1 VPDVEEVAEGE
12 PAALVT
18 ENALRKARAVAAR
31 DGSPDGEGHRDSTL
45 GDDRLVLGAD
55 TAVVLD
61 GRVYGKPGDERQAE
75 TFLRALSGRPHEVHS
90 GIALVE
96 GGEEQTASAI
106 TEVRFRELDESTL
119 RWYLDS
125 GEWEGRA
132 GGYAIQGKGAALVER
147 IDGDYLNVVGLP
159 VSTLLQ
165 LKPSLPLSHR

>member
-1 VPDVEEVAEGE
+1 VPDVEEVGAGE
-12 PAALVT
+12 PTALVI
-18 ENALRKARAVAAR
+18 ENALRKARAVTA
-31 DGSPDGEGHRDSTL
+31 P
-45 GDDRLVLGAD
+45 LVLGAD
-55 TAVVLD
+55 TAVALD
-61 GRVYGKPGDERQAE
+61 GRIYGKPRDEREAE
-75 TFLRALSGRPHEVHS
+75 MFLRTLSGRTHEVYS

-96 GGEEQTASAI
+96 GGVELTASAV
-106 TEVRFRELDESTL
+106 TKVRFRDLDEPTL
-119 RWYLDS
+119 RWYLGN